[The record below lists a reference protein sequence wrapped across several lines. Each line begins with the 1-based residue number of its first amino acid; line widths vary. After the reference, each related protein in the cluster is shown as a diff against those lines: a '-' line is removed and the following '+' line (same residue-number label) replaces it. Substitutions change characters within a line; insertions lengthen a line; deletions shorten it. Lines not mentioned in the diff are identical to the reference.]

1 MATHTIT
8 PANNIAAILGEIE
21 AGDTLLLRGGIYNQ
35 GEIDIN
41 VSGTADAPIK
51 IANYPDE
58 DVIWQTGARDRI
70 LDIAG
75 SYIIVTGIEFDK
87 QDGRK
92 EALRLVGNHITVQHC
107 HIHNCRYDMMVFVV
121 GTDCVLENNEIH
133 SNGNGPD
140 RDAHAVITRGT
151 AHRLQLIGN
160 EIYDVCGDCYQ
171 SNRIDGEAQ
180 DILLENNHLYTTLGW
195 RSENAIDSK
204 AGSGIARG
212 NFIHGFR
219 ATPEEGDGATGDWPS
234 GGSGEGIRIH
244 TLSRNWL
251 VEGNTIFDC
260 TIGIRISDYSCQSIR
275 MINNTITDL
284 AFDDEYGWTTNGIR
298 VTGVPDGSAVIGNRF
313 DVGEDIALEV
323 DSNVLVEDNIFNW
336 DPEPTTTTTTST
348 STTTST
354 TLAPEPT
361 TTTTTSTSTTTTTL
375 APESTTTT
383 TLPPEPDWKPDILA
397 AIEAMRAAQNAQ
409 IDALQDYVEGY

>member
-1 MATHTIT
+1 
-8 PANNIAAILGEIE
+8 
-21 AGDTLLLRGGIYNQ
+21 
-35 GEIDIN
+35 
-41 VSGTADAPIK
+41 
-51 IANYPDE
+51 
-58 DVIWQTGARDRI
+58 
-70 LDIAG
+70 
-75 SYIIVTGIEFDK
+75 
-87 QDGRK
+87 
-92 EALRLVGNHITVQHC
+92 
-107 HIHNCRYDMMVFVV
+107 
-121 GTDCVLENNEIH
+121 
-133 SNGNGPD
+133 
-140 RDAHAVITRGT
+140 
-151 AHRLQLIGN
+151 
-160 EIYDVCGDCYQ
+160 
-171 SNRIDGEAQ
+171 
-180 DILLENNHLYTTLGW
+180 
-195 RSENAIDSK
+195 
-204 AGSGIARG
+204 
-212 NFIHGFR
+212 
-219 ATPEEGDGATGDWPS
+219 
-234 GGSGEGIRIH
+234 
-244 TLSRNWL
+244 
-251 VEGNTIFDC
+251 
-260 TIGIRISDYSCQSIR
+260 